1 MPDFV
6 YFSQWYIFTLC
17 DFCVSEQ
24 SWKLTLFMFALVITF
39 CLFFIFSFSKQ
50 KYIVPSDNNSV
61 KMIQIICTNIDQ
73 ITKKTKNDKQCL
85 DSNLM
90 RIHESINYKITNNK
104 KLKILHKVN
113 KYKQNK
119 QNNQAK
125 IPSPRPGQYAF
136 CNVLL
141 SHR

>member
-1 MPDFV
+1 
-6 YFSQWYIFTLC
+6 
-17 DFCVSEQ
+17 
-24 SWKLTLFMFALVITF
+24 
-39 CLFFIFSFSKQ
+39 
-50 KYIVPSDNNSV
+50 
-61 KMIQIICTNIDQ
+61 MIQIICTNIDQ

-125 IPSPRPGQYAF
+125 IPSPPPGQYAF